1 MMSNS
6 KKHEKTPQSNNFP
19 EKKLSFTQQK
29 VVDSLPEEFRSDI
42 VRVIKEVSYSGPI
55 PSSYMLRD
63 YEDVLKES
71 ANRILCMA
79 EDVRKDR
86 QSNTRRGQ
94 WMGFETGSGL

>member
-1 MMSNS
+1 MSNS

-19 EKKLSFTQQK
+19 EKKLSLTQQK

-63 YEDVLKES
+63 YEDVLKGS

>member
-79 EDVRKDR
+79 ADVRKDR
-86 QSNTRRGQ
+86 QSNPRRGQ

>member
-1 MMSNS
+1 MSNS

-19 EKKLSFTQQK
+19 EKKLSLTQQK

-63 YEDVLKES
+63 YEDVLKGS

-79 EDVRKDR
+79 EDPRKDR